1 MCLTPSAPAPIIQQQ
16 APSTS
21 SADVQAAADAERRRR
36 ALAAGQA
43 STILT
48 GGAGVSGSAP
58 VSKPVLLG
66 A

>member
-1 MCLTPSAPAPIIQQQ
+1 MCFLPSPAAPVVQA
-16 APSTS
+16 APSTN

-36 ALAAGQA
+36 ALAAGQS

-48 GGAGVSGSAP
+48 GGSGVSGSAP

-66 A
+66 S